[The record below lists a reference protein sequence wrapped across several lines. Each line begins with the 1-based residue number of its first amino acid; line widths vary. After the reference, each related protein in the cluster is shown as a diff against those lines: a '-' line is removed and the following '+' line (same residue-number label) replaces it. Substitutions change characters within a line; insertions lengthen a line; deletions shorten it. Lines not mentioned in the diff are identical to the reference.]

1 MASGGILLAFSGYF
15 DATFFASLSTYS
27 YGDVHPVIFD
37 RVMINPGNHYN
48 NNTGI
53 YTVPYDGVYQ
63 FSFHAQYYGYL
74 AVQMYVDDSQND
86 SHVDAIFGNQNT
98 YFRTS
103 STILSLTSGQT
114 VHLGQSRND
123 SGVYG
128 DPTSL
133 FSYFSG
139 HLIQAN

>member
-1 MASGGILLAFSGYF
+1 
-15 DATFFASLSTYS
+15 
-27 YGDVHPVIFD
+27 
-37 RVMINPGNHYN
+37 MINPGNHYN

-139 HLIQAN
+139 HLIQANWTFESQCLFLQFMQTVRKPPSSLCNDTWK